1 MTDQAK
7 FKLVADA
14 FSQNFFVYK
23 PNNYHSFRCN
33 RTSFECASCTLNGT
47 NYDEPGI
54 CLGSKVLNDAS
65 LTPEFFSQYP
75 EYLI

>member
-1 MTDQAK
+1 MTNQDE

-23 PNNYHSFRCN
+23 PANYFPFRCN
-33 RTSFECASCTLNGT
+33 RTSHECASCTLNVARY
-47 NYDEPGI
+47 NEPGI
-54 CLGSKVLNDAS
+54 CLGSKVLNDTTLVS
-65 LTPEFFSQYP
+65 EFFDQYP